1 MNTNAARE
9 ARRAPEPEKTRRSG
23 ARTVGAWREHHL
35 WSMSISLRRLGARP
49 LGTLLTVAVMGVA
62 LALPLTFYLLLDNVQ
77 RMGDALGQNQS
88 ISAFMKPGL
97 NAGMAETAASAL
109 RGRPEVGQIAIR
121 TPKDGLDELAEV
133 QGFSGALQSLDA
145 NPLPYVLSVT
155 PKTGLSADDIG
166 RLVES
171 MKATPGVDMVQETG
185 AWRQRLDALVGV
197 GGRAVGLLALLLG
210 VAALLVVGNTIRVDI
225 QSRSAEIGVL
235 LLIGASRPFVRRPY
249 LYAGIWLGFLAGVLA
264 VALAV
269 VLELAMAGPVGRLA
283 AAYDGSVSFGALPAW
298 LLLSVPFASALL
310 GWLGARLVSARQIRR
325 AAAV

>member
-1 MNTNAARE
+1 MNAVRDTRK
-9 ARRAPEPEKTRRSG
+9 APEPEKTRRSES
-23 ARTVGAWREHHL
+23 RKVGAWREHHL

-62 LALPLTFYLLLDNVQ
+62 LALPLTFYLLLGNVQ
-77 RMGDALGQNQS
+77 RMGDALGRNQS
-88 ISAFMKPGL
+88 ISAFMKPGQ
-97 NAGMAETAASAL
+97 NAAMAETAASAL
-109 RGRPEVGQIAIR
+109 RGRPEVADIVVR
-121 TPKDGLDELAEV
+121 TPKDGLAELAEV

-145 NPLPYVLSVT
+145 NPLPYVLSVQ
-155 PKTGLSADDIG
+155 PKPGLSAEDVS

-171 MKATPGVDMVQETG
+171 MKATPGGVDMVQDTG

-197 GGRAVGLLALLLG
+197 GGRAVALLALLLG
-210 VAALLVVGNTIRVDI
+210 IAALLVVGNTIRVDI

-264 VALAV
+264 VVLAV

-283 AAYDGSVSFGALPAW
+283 AAYDGSVSFGGLPAW
-298 LLLSVPFASALL
+298 LLLSVPFASAVL

-325 AAAV
+325 AAAG

>member
-1 MNTNAARE
+1 MNAVRE
-9 ARRAPEPEKTRRSG
+9 PRRAPEPEKTRRSEP
-23 ARTVGAWREHHL
+23 RKVGAWREHHA

-49 LGTLLTVAVMGVA
+49 LGSLLTVAVMGVA
-62 LALPLTFYLLLDNVQ
+62 LALPLTFYLLLGNVQ
-77 RMGDALGQNQS
+77 RMGDALGRNQS
-88 ISAFMKPGL
+88 ISAFMKPGQ

-109 RGRPEVGQIAIR
+109 RGRPEVADIVVR

-145 NPLPYVLSVT
+145 NPLPYVLSVQ
-155 PKTGLSADDIG
+155 PKPGLSVEDIG
-166 RLVES
+166 RLVDS
-171 MKATPGVDMVQETG
+171 MKATPGVDMVQDSG
-185 AWRQRLDALVGV
+185 AWRQRLDALIGV
-197 GGRAVGLLALLLG
+197 GSRAVSLLALLLG

-249 LYAGIWLGFLAGVLA
+249 LYAGIWLGFLAGVFA

-269 VLELAMAGPVGRLA
+269 VLELALAGPVGRLA
-283 AAYDGSVSFGALPAW
+283 AAYDGSVSFGGLPAW
-298 LLLSVPFASALL
+298 LLLSVPFASAVL

-325 AAAV
+325 AAAA

>member
-1 MNTNAARE
+1 MNAVRE
-9 ARRAPEPEKTRRSG
+9 SRRAPEPEKTRRSG
-23 ARTVGAWREHHL
+23 PRKVGAWREHHA
-35 WSMSISLRRLGARP
+35 WSMSISLRRLSARP

-62 LALPLTFYLLLDNVQ
+62 LALPLTFYLLLGNVQ
-77 RMGDALGQNQS
+77 RMGDALGRNQS
-88 ISAFMKPGL
+88 ISAFMKPGQ
-97 NAGMAETAASAL
+97 NAAMAETAASAL
-109 RGRPEVGQIAIR
+109 RGRPEVADIVVR

-145 NPLPYVLSVT
+145 NPLPYVLSVK
-155 PKTGLSADDIG
+155 PKPGLSAEEAS

-171 MKATPGVDMVQETG
+171 MKATPGVDMVQDTG
-185 AWRQRLDALVGV
+185 AWRQRLDALLGV
-197 GGRAVGLLALLLG
+197 GSRAVGLLALLLG

-264 VALAV
+264 VSLAV

-283 AAYDGSVSFGALPAW
+283 AAYDGSVTFGGLPAW
-298 LLLSVPFASALL
+298 LLLSVPFASAVL

-325 AAAV
+325 AAAG

>member
-1 MNTNAARE
+1 MNSVRE
-9 ARRAPEPEKTRRSG
+9 PRKAPEPEKTRRSG
-23 ARTVGAWREHHL
+23 PRHVGAWREHHI
-35 WSMSISLRRLGARP
+35 WSLSISLRRLGARP

-62 LALPLTFYLLLDNVQ
+62 LALPLAFYLLLGNVE
-77 RMGDALGQNQS
+77 RMGDALGRNQS
-88 ISAFMKPGL
+88 VSAFMKPGQ
-97 NAGMAETAASAL
+97 NAGVAETAASAL
-109 RGRPEVGQIAIR
+109 RGRPEVAEVVVR

-133 QGFSGALQSLDA
+133 QGFSGSLQSLDV
-145 NPLPYVLSVT
+145 NPLPYVLSVQ
-155 PKTGLSADDIG
+155 PRPGLAADEVD

-171 MKATPGVDMVQETG
+171 MKATPGVDMVQDTG

-197 GGRAVGLLALLLG
+197 GSRAVSLLALLLG

-249 LYAGIWLGFLAGVLA
+249 LYAGIWLGLLAGVLA

-269 VLELAMAGPVGRLA
+269 VLELAMAGPVGRLT
-283 AAYDGSVSFGALPAW
+283 AAYDGSVSFGGLPAW

-325 AAAV
+325 AAAA